1 MVRYVEIYM
10 QFGLHPL
17 LNMSARVNV
26 GWAQRDLVLGAVMG
40 HTVRNLCTQLLL
52 GSLGAKSQQAAP

>member
-1 MVRYVEIYM
+1 M

-26 GWAQRDLVLGAVMG
+26 GRAQRDLVLGAVMG
-40 HTVRNLCTQLLL
+40 HTVRNLCRQLLL